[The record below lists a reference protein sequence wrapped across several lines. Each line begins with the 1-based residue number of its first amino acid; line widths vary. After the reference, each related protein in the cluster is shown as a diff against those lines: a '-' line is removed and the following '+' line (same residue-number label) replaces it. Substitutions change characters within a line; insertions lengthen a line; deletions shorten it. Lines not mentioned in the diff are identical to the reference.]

1 MTEGKRCENT
11 KKSYGFMVECLKT
24 YEKISSDTLERYYY
38 LLDEIIREISDPTD
52 EVYTVAL
59 SALWQTLGYYFYTH
73 QNEIHEELEE
83 FCKKRI
89 RECIKCY
96 FENEFN
102 LEILS
107 LEELMEDDSFGI
119 IG

>member
-38 LLDEIIREISDPTD
+38 LLDEIMREVSDPTG
-52 EVYTVAL
+52 EVYTVTL
-59 SALWQTLGYYFYTH
+59 SALWQTLGYFHTH
-73 QNEIHEELEE
+73 QNKIHEELEE

-89 RECIKCY
+89 KKCIKCY

-107 LEELMEDDSFGI
+107 LEELMEDDSFEI